1 VDGPLLEPEFSSFVG
16 MHPIPVV
23 YGMTMGEYAQ
33 MVNGEGW
40 LENGAKCDLKI
51 IPLKNYTHDSLY
63 ELPVRPSP
71 NLPNMDAIYL
81 YPSLCFFEGT
91 IISVGRGTEMPF
103 QIIGQPEYR
112 DGKTVFT
119 PKSIINAAPHPK
131 YEGKVCYGSILKDSV
146 ENPIL
151 QERQLHLSW
160 LIEMYKYFKVKDDF
174 FNNFFD
180 KLAGTDKLRNQILEG
195 KTEEEIRLSWKSGLE
210 EFKKTRK
217 KYLLYEDFE

>member
-1 VDGPLLEPEFSSFVG
+1 
-16 MHPIPVV
+16 
-23 YGMTMGEYAQ
+23 
-33 MVNGEGW
+33 
-40 LENGAKCDLKI
+40 LKI

-103 QIIGQPEYR
+103 QIIGHPEYR

-119 PKSIINAAPHPK
+119 PKSIIGVATYPK
-131 YEGKVCYGSILKDSV
+131 CEGEVSYGIILKDSV
-146 ENPIL
+146 DKIIL
-151 QERQLHLSW
+151 KEKRLHLSW
-160 LIEMYKYFKVKDDF
+160 LIGMHDYFKVKDDF

-195 KTEEEIRLSWKSGLE
+195 KTEEEIRLSWKIGLE
-210 EFKKTRK
+210 DFMKTRK